1 MRSSENNLLA
11 ISLIFF
17 IFITLSTKAI
27 TAMQQEYHKITVE
40 NFLLHSTIK
49 VLIPWKNKIYST
61 SLIPLSCTT
70 FSLPINNNKFT
81 IILSACYN
89 NPCIKIIATKN
100 IETFYVSPLRDSPKE
115 KIISINNDTQE
126 LGKITAK
133 LSPANYDLALEIF
146 LQKLKS

>member
-1 MRSSENNLLA
+1 M
-11 ISLIFF
+11 I
-17 IFITLSTKAI
+17 STKVI
-27 TAMQQEYHKITVE
+27 TAMQQEYHKITVK

-49 VLIPWKNKIYST
+49 VLIPWKNKIYTT

-70 FSLPINNNKFT
+70 FSLPTNNNQFT
-81 IILSACYN
+81 IILSPCYHHS
-89 NPCIKIIATKN
+89 CIKIIATKN
-100 IETFYVSPLRDSPKE
+100 KETFYVSPLRDSPKE

-146 LQKLKS
+146 RKQLES